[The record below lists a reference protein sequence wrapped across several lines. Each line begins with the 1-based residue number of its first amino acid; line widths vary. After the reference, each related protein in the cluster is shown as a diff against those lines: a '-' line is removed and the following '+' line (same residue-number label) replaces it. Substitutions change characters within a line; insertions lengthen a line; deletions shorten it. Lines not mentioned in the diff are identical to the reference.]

1 MPMRRVVFTLFVLL
15 AGCSVVDPAAQVRM
29 SLDAQAWAWSRGD
42 LDGFMAGY
50 WKNDDLTF
58 VAFPRA
64 VDAPTTTQPSI
75 SRGWQTVHDRFR
87 KRYAD
92 KAAMGS
98 LVFRNIDV
106 KMVARD
112 TALVTGRYEVERGT
126 ERLTG
131 FFVLDMVRM
140 KDGWKIV
147 RDRTYPD

>member
-1 MPMRRVVFTLFVLL
+1 MCRRMYLVLL
-15 AGCSVVDPAAQVRM
+15 MLTGCSVVEPAAEIRM
-29 SLDAQAWAWSRGD
+29 TLDAQAWAWSRGD

-64 VDAPTTTQPSI
+64 IEDAATTQPSI

-98 LVFRNIDV
+98 LVFRNVDV
-106 KMVARD
+106 KIIARD
-112 TALVTGRYEVERGT
+112 TALVTGRYEVTRSGEQ
-126 ERLTG
+126 LTG